1 LSAVRVV
8 VADDHPVFRAGLR
21 SLLQSSPGV
30 EVVGEAGDG
39 SQALALAS
47 ELVPDVLILDIEM
60 AGMNGI
66 EVARRLREAGS
77 PVRVLVLSAYD
88 DEAYIL
94 QALAQGAAGY
104 LTKEEAEEVV
114 AEAVRAVARG
124 QEGWLSR
131 SATAKIV
138 RIQREQA
145 RAGERLLSD
154 REREVL
160 LLLARGEGNKQIA
173 RALRV
178 SANTVKNHLANIYAK
193 LGIHS
198 RVEATLWAR
207 DHGLLPPQS
216 PSTRKAQS

>member
-1 LSAVRVV
+1 VSAVRVV

-21 SLLQSSPGV
+21 ALLQSSPGV

-47 ELVPDVLILDIEM
+47 ELAPDVLILDIEM

-114 AEAVRAVARG
+114 AEAVLAVARG

-138 RIQREQA
+138 RIQRDQA

-160 LLLARGEGNKQIA
+160 LLLARGEGNK
-173 RALRV
+173 
-178 SANTVKNHLANIYAK
+178 
-193 LGIHS
+193 
-198 RVEATLWAR
+198 
-207 DHGLLPPQS
+207 
-216 PSTRKAQS
+216 